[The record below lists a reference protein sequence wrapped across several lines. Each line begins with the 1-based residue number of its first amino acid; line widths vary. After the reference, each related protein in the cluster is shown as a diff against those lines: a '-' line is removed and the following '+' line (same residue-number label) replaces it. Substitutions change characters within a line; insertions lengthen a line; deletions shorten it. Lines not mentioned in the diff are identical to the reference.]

1 MTVEPMT
8 LEERIQIH
16 RDWVKEL
23 GIESLIK
30 QYAEYQVFMS
40 KRCKELRARI
50 EELEQNVQAPEPK
63 YTVGHCANNRVPG
76 GCQLHNLQCGYPDCD
91 RKKIE

>member
-1 MTVEPMT
+1 MTVESMSV
-8 LEERIQIH
+8 EERIQSH
-16 RDWVKEL
+16 RDWHRHC

-30 QYAEYQVFMS
+30 QYAEYQVFMT
-40 KRCKELRARI
+40 KRCKELRTRI
-50 EELEQNVQAPEPK
+50 DQLEQSSIVSEPK

-76 GCQLHNLQCGYPDCD
+76 GCQLHNLQCGYPGCD